1 MSNKPVLVYY
11 SLDCFI
17 QVDDTV
23 LSHLTND
30 FKVVWFYLYESMQA
44 KSMRYNPKKA
54 QEYADMYGIT
64 LEIVDPKMRRRNPKN
79 ILFYK
84 NLAKRINCYNPD
96 IVYACEM
103 FPFWMLTYRY
113 IKCKNKVY
121 GIHDVLPHYEK
132 ANFIK
137 RWILKK
143 KEQYI
148 KQKFNHIVTFSK
160 NQQTLLKEH
169 FGKDSDMVGM
179 SYKYFGDS
187 KLTPSPFENGVKI
200 LFFGIISHYKGLDLL
215 IQAME
220 ELKSEGV
227 NNLHLTI
234 AGRGESWSECQPL
247 IKSPELYNL
256 QVRFIENAE
265 IPDLMGSHHFIVLP
279 YRSATQSGPLVAALG
294 YGVPVV
300 APSFGCFT
308 DTVNSDT
315 AILYEQGNLK
325 DALRRVSQMTKLE
338 YEEMRLKM
346 AVLREQY
353 SEENIAANYI
363 KTFKKVLGGIE

>member
-1 MSNKPVLVYY
+1 MTSKPTLVYF
-11 SLDCFI
+11 SLDCFT

-23 LSHLTND
+23 LRHLTPKFN
-30 FKVVWFYLYESMQA
+30 VIWFYLYESIRA
-44 KSMRYNPKKA
+44 KTMSYNPERAKA
-54 QEYADMYGIT
+54 YADKYGIT
-64 LEIVDPKMRRRNPKN
+64 LVVVDPQMRRRNPRN
-79 ILFYK
+79 ILFYRA
-84 NLAKRINCYNPD
+84 LAKRINKYNPD

-137 RWILKK
+137 KWILKK

-148 KQKFNHIVTFSK
+148 KQKFDHIVTFSK

-169 FGKDSDMVGM
+169 FGQDSVMVGM
-179 SYKYFGDS
+179 SYKYFGNS
-187 KLTPSPFENGVKI
+187 KLTLPPFENGVKI

-227 NNLHLTI
+227 NNLQLTI
-234 AGRGESWSECQPL
+234 AGRGEAWADCQPL
-247 IKSPELYNL
+247 IKTPELYNL
-256 QVRFIENAE
+256 QVRFIDNSE

-300 APSFGCFT
+300 APDFGCFT
-308 DTVNSDT
+308 DTVNNDT

-325 DALRRVSQMTKLE
+325 NAIRRVSNMTNAE
-338 YEEMRLKM
+338 YEMMKEAMLE
-346 AVLREQY
+346 LREQY
-353 SEENIAANYI
+353 SEESIAANYI
-363 KTFKKVLGGIE
+363 KMFTKVLDA

>member
-1 MSNKPVLVYY
+1 MDKPVLVYY
-11 SLDCFI
+11 SEDCYA
-17 QVDDTV
+17 DTDTTI
-23 LSHLTND
+23 L
-30 FKVVWFYLYESMQA
+30 KYIAKKYRVVCFYLYESLQA
-44 KSMRYNPKKA
+44 KTMRYNPKEMQA
-54 QEYADMYGIT
+54 YADQNGIT
-64 LEIVDPKMRRRNPKN
+64 LEIVDPQMRRRNPKN
-79 ILFYK
+79 ILFYRS
-84 NLAKRINCYNPD
+84 LAKRINKYNPD

-103 FPFWMLTYRY
+103 FPFWMLTYRD

-137 RWILKK
+137 KWILKK

-148 KQKFNHIVTFSK
+148 KQKFEYIVTFSK
-160 NQQTLLKEH
+160 NQQTLLKER

-179 SYKYFGDS
+179 SYKCFGDS
-187 KLTPSPFENGVKI
+187 KLILPPFENGVKI

-215 IQAME
+215 IRAME

-227 NNLHLTI
+227 SNIQLTI
-234 AGRGESWSECQPL
+234 AGRGEAWTECQPL

-265 IPDLMGSHHFIVLP
+265 IPDLMSSHHFIVLP

-308 DTVNSDT
+308 DTVNNDT
-315 AILYEQGNLK
+315 SILYVQGNLK
-325 DALRRVSQMTKLE
+325 DAIRRVSNMTNAE
-338 YEEMRLKM
+338 YKRMRAAM

-353 SEENIAANYI
+353 SEESIAANYI
-363 KTFKKVLGGIE
+363 KTFKKVLDAK

>member
-1 MSNKPVLVYY
+1 MEKPVLVYY
-11 SLDCFI
+11 SEDCHA
-17 QVDDTV
+17 DNDTTV
-23 LSHLTND
+23 L
-30 FKVVWFYLYESMQA
+30 KYIAKEYRVVCFYLYESLQA
-44 KSMRYNPKKA
+44 KTMRYNPKEM
-54 QEYADMYGIT
+54 QTYADQYGIT

-79 ILFYK
+79 IRFYK
-84 NLAKRINCYNPD
+84 NLAKRINSYYPD

-148 KQKFNHIVTFSK
+148 KQKFDHIVTFSK
-160 NQQTLLKEH
+160 NQQALLKGH

-227 NNLHLTI
+227 TNLHLTI
-234 AGRGESWSECQPL
+234 AGRGEAWADCQPL

-308 DTVNSDT
+308 DTVNNDT

-325 DALRRVSQMTKLE
+325 DALRRVSQMTNVE
-338 YEEMRLKM
+338 YLKMKDAM

-353 SEENIAANYI
+353 SEESIAANYI
-363 KTFKKVLGGIE
+363 KTFKKVLDANK